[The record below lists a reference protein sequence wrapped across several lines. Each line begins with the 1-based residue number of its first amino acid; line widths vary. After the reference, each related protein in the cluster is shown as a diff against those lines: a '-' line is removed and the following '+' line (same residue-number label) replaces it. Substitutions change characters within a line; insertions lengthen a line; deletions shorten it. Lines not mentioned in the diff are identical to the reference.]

1 MTICQ
6 GIQIDSGQRIM
17 ATTKDLPN
25 TSKVRAPREN
35 KLPTRERNRMIA
47 QANIK
52 PLQVMMDSLA
62 DSWKYA
68 QTLTDPVERLKAQQ
82 MAVGVAEKVAPYL
95 HPKLQAT
102 TIKGD
107 ADNPLSFAVSLPD
120 SLLLMAAVRGKRG

>member
-1 MTICQ
+1 
-6 GIQIDSGQRIM
+6 M
-17 ATTKDLPN
+17 ATTKDLPKS
-25 TSKVRAPREN
+25 SKVRAPREN

-47 QANIK
+47 QSSVK

-68 QTLTDPVERLKAQQ
+68 QAIDDPLERIKAQQ
-82 MAVGVAEKVAPYL
+82 AACLVAEKVAPYL

-107 ADNPLSFAVSLPD
+107 ADNPLAFSVSLPD